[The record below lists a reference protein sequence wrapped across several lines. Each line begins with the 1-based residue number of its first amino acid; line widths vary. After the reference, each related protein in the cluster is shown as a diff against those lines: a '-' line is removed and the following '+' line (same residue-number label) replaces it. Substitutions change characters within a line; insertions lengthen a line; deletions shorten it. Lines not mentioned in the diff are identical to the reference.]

1 MKQQQKILIVD
12 DVIINLHLLDGLL
25 KADYTVLMAK
35 SGQQALQLARE
46 HLPDLVLLDV
56 VMPEM
61 DGFAVL
67 QALRHDA
74 RTKNIPVIFIT
85 GQDRPEDEAQGL
97 LRGAVDY
104 ITKPLNEVIVK
115 ARVATHLKLE
125 RQRRMLESLANID
138 GLTELPNRRQLD
150 QVYHGEWERARR
162 NQLPLSVAIIDVD
175 CFKQYNDHCGHAMG
189 DRVLQQLAQAI
200 ASNLGRPGDL
210 AARYGREEFVVV
222 LPATQA
228 QGAWQLLETIRR
240 TVEAMGI
247 PHPAS
252 QVSPFVTI
260 SAGVASLR
268 AGIATPAAL
277 LQLADQRLYQA
288 KRAGRNCVIGEHGLA
303 PCHSLS
309 QCAGEG

>member
-35 SGQQALQLARE
+35 NGQQALQLARE
-46 HLPDLVLLDV
+46 HHPDLVLLDV

-150 QVYHGEWERARR
+150 QVYHGEWECARR
-162 NQLPLSVAIIDVD
+162 NQLPLTVAIIDVD
-175 CFKQYNDHCGHAMG
+175 
-189 DRVLQQLAQAI
+189 
-200 ASNLGRPGDL
+200 
-210 AARYGREEFVVV
+210 
-222 LPATQA
+222 
-228 QGAWQLLETIRR
+228 
-240 TVEAMGI
+240 
-247 PHPAS
+247 
-252 QVSPFVTI
+252 
-260 SAGVASLR
+260 
-268 AGIATPAAL
+268 
-277 LQLADQRLYQA
+277 
-288 KRAGRNCVIGEHGLA
+288 
-303 PCHSLS
+303 
-309 QCAGEG
+309 

>member
-12 DVIINLHLLDGLL
+12 DVVINLHLLDGLL

-35 SGQQALQLARE
+35 NGQQALQLARE
-46 HLPDLVLLDV
+46 HHPDLVLLDV

-162 NQLPLSVAIIDVD
+162 NQLALSVAIIDVD

-189 DRVLQQLAQAI
+189 DRVLQQLAQTI
-200 ASNLGRPGDL
+200 AANLGRPGDL
-210 AARYGREEFVVV
+210 AARYGGEEFVLI
-222 LPATQA
+222 LPATQS
-228 QGAWQLLETIRR
+228 QGAWQLLESMRR
-240 TVEAMGI
+240 TIESMAI

-252 QVSPFVTI
+252 QVSPVVTI
-260 SAGVASLR
+260 SAGVASLQNG
-268 AGIATPAAL
+268 ADTPAAL
-277 LQLADQRLYQA
+277 LQLADQRLYHA
-288 KRAGRNCVIGEHGLA
+288 KRSGRNCVIGETGI
-303 PCHSLS
+303 HSELS
-309 QCAGEG
+309 TALYSLG

>member
-25 KADYTVLMAK
+25 KTDYIILMAK
-35 SGQQALQLARE
+35 NGQQALQLARE
-46 HLPDLVLLDV
+46 HQPDLVLLDV

-67 QALRHDA
+67 QALRQDV
-74 RTKNIPVIFIT
+74 RTKTIPVIFIT

-150 QVYHGEWERARR
+150 HAYHGEWERARR

-200 ASNLGRPGDL
+200 AGNLGRPGDL
-210 AARYGREEFVVV
+210 AARYGGEEFVVV

-228 QGAWQLLETIRR
+228 QGAWQLLDSMRR
-240 TVEAMGI
+240 TVENMAI

-252 QVSPFVTI
+252 QIGPLVTI

-268 AGIATPAAL
+268 PGISTPAAL

-288 KRAGRNCVIGEHGLA
+288 KRAGRNRVVGDDGADCPSWLPLH
-303 PCHSLS
+303 
-309 QCAGEG
+309 AGDA

>member
-12 DVIINLHLLDGLL
+12 DVVINLHLLDALL
-25 KADYTVLMAK
+25 KTDYTILMAK

-46 HLPDLVLLDV
+46 HHPDLVLLDV

-150 QVYHGEWERARR
+150 HVFHGEWERARR

-200 ASNLGRPGDL
+200 AGNLGRPGDL
-210 AARYGREEFVVV
+210 AARYGGEEFVII
-222 LPATQA
+222 LPATQCA
-228 QGAWQLLETIRR
+228 GAWQLLENMRH
-240 TVEAMGI
+240 TVEEMAI

-252 QVSPFVTI
+252 LVSPVVTI
-260 SAGVASLR
+260 SAGIASIHPGM
-268 AGIATPAAL
+268 AAPSAL

-288 KRAGRNCVIGEHGLA
+288 KRSGRNCVVGDSA
-303 PCHSLS
+303 PGYQPSSEAIIL
-309 QCAGEG
+309 

>member
-35 SGQQALQLARE
+35 NGQQALQLARE
-46 HLPDLVLLDV
+46 HHPDLVLLDV

-74 RTKNIPVIFIT
+74 RTKHIPVIFIT

-150 QVYHGEWERARR
+150 QVYQGEWERARR

-189 DRVLQQLAQAI
+189 DRVLQQLAQTI
-200 ASNLGRPGDL
+200 AANLGRPGDL
-210 AARYGREEFVVV
+210 AARYGGEEFVVI
-222 LPATQA
+222 LPATQS
-228 QGAWQLLETIRR
+228 QGAWQLLESMRH
-240 TVEAMGI
+240 TVESMAI

-252 QVSPFVTI
+252 PVSPVVTI
-260 SAGVASLR
+260 SAGVASLQHG
-268 AGIATPAAL
+268 ADTPAAL
-277 LQLADQRLYQA
+277 LQLADQRLYHA
-288 KRAGRNCVIGEHGLA
+288 KRSGRNCVVGEAGIHIELGNPLY
-303 PCHSLS
+303 SL
-309 QCAGEG
+309 G